1 MDDDEND
8 ENKEKSN
15 NKQAKKITKKI
26 IATIMPTLI
35 SILIVLVIASAVYVV
50 ITNVV
55 DTIKNL
61 GQSIVNL
68 FLGDEN
74 GIEITDEQLDNIIST
89 VESLGVDFDDL
100 GLLGD
105 IDYSKEDVQE
115 QMQEEKRKYTRM
127 FLEAQIVTQEL
138 NKRKQRLTRSGI
150 PLSC

>member
-138 NKRKQRLTRSGI
+138 NKRR
-150 PLSC
+150 